1 MPGAGEESLK
11 FEDSPIADEVETLRG
26 FSRGDAEAS
35 RRFVASFGGVLRRM
49 AYVLSAEPED
59 AYQNALVA
67 ISRGAGTFD
76 ASRAPGGVRPWV
88 LAVGRNTMRRRP
100 AGVVDAGV
108 GEGARPF
115 ATASTFAGGGVARD
129 GGPTSTRAQE
139 LSVDEALAIREAF
152 ANLRSEDRDVLL
164 LRDVEEF
171 PASEAAEVLNITVDA
186 LKSRLHRARLRLA
199 SALGDAA
206 PTVRSECRDVG
217 GMLCTD
223 VVSALP
229 ALLDGDA
236 PAELTASAMTHL
248 RGCTVCETFGG
259 RYRSRIVRLRHA
271 MGIARG
277 TSEP

>member
-1 MPGAGEESLK
+1 MPGGGKESLK
-11 FEDSPIADEVETLRG
+11 FEGAAIADEVETLRG
-26 FSRGDAEAS
+26 FSRGEAEAS
-35 RRFVASFGGVLRRM
+35 RRFVAAFGGVLRRM
-49 AYVLSAEPED
+49 AYVLSAEPDD

-88 LAVGRNTMRRRP
+88 LAVGRNAMRRRP
-100 AGVVDAGV
+100 SAMVAEPRL
-108 GEGARPF
+108 GEG
-115 ATASTFAGGGVARD
+115 S
-129 GGPTSTRAQE
+129 QE

-164 LRDVEEF
+164 LRDVEGF
-171 PASEAAEVLNITVDA
+171 PASEAAEILSITVDA
-186 LKSRLHRARLRLA
+186 LKSRLHRARLHLA

-236 PAELTASAMTHL
+236 PAEVTASAMAHL

-271 MGIARG
+271 MGIA
-277 TSEP
+277 TKYD

>member
-1 MPGAGEESLK
+1 VDASEPTQGSPLSDELEE
-11 FEDSPIADEVETLRG
+11 LRG
-26 FSRGDAEAS
+26 FARGDAEAS
-35 RRFVASFGGVLRRM
+35 RRFIAAFGGVLRRM
-49 AYVLSAEPED
+49 AYVLSAEPDD

-76 ASRAPGGVRPWV
+76 ANRAPGGLRPWV
-88 LAVGRNTMRRRP
+88 LAVGRNAMRRRP
-100 AGVVDAGV
+100 APIVAETGPD
-108 GEGARPF
+108 EG
-115 ATASTFAGGGVARD
+115 S
-129 GGPTSTRAQE
+129 QE
-139 LSVDEALAIREAF
+139 LSVDEALGIREAF

-171 PASEAAEVLNITVDA
+171 PASEAAEILNITVDA

-199 SALGDAA
+199 AALGDAA

-236 PAELTASAMTHL
+236 PAEVTASAMAHL
-248 RGCTVCETFGG
+248 RACTVCETFGG
-259 RYRSRIVRLRHA
+259 RYRSRIVRLRIA
-271 MGIARG
+271 MGIAKYD
-277 TSEP
+277 